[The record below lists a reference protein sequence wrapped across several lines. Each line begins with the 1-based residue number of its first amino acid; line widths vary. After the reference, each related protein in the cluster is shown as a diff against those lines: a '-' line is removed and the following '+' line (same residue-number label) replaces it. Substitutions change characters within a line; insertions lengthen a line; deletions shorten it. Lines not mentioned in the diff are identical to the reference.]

1 MEVSLSKTLIVPASL
16 DVAYMVTALA
26 VSKQS
31 RVSSSFRVSNLSDIR
46 AITACAW
53 FSSRSNRP
61 TNVTNPR
68 STQIATF
75 RQSKLLRNADPGKD
89 EHGCSRPPSLNAF
102 HN

>member
-53 FSSRSNRP
+53 FSSRY
-61 TNVTNPR
+61 TH
-68 STQIATF
+68 STKRFTI
-75 RQSKLLRNADPGKD
+75 
-89 EHGCSRPPSLNAF
+89 
-102 HN
+102 